1 MSEGFLWDPLRKKN
15 VTATPEEQVRQWF
28 IMQLRDNF
36 GVPSHMMMS
45 EVGLRFGEK
54 QYRADILVYGR
65 NAVPLVVVE
74 CKRPDVPIDG
84 EVIEQALRYNS
95 VLGVRFL
102 VLTNGNLT
110 YLYRLEEG
118 CFVPC
123 DRFPSYNEMI
133 CQQ

>member
-133 CQQ
+133 CEQ